1 MLPANMSKT
10 EVAMKVVG
18 WLQQAANL
26 EEQRALF
33 TAEFAYDLR
42 GEPLDFDAFVG
53 LAARPSPGPKPTLR
67 NSVEGPDAVALLFD
81 SIDDVTGL
89 SYRKSWF
96 FGFQGDLIAS
106 LTEVTMQLPVR
117 APDPV
122 RPDELTADAIRAAE
136 ANSGRPTNTISFDE
150 ALTRASAICDAVVLD
165 RIRDSERYWVFRV
178 RQIGCLGIVV
188 DKKSGLA
195 TALGSQWDLDTW
207 LWGYDRGLVT
217 AKDEGVHFDLTVT
230 KVIDYERAVALL
242 KKLRIS
248 PPEGRRA
255 ALQRLPRTFERA
267 VDWRATQR
275 LKNETG
281 GVFEWSIRRAD
292 EPVAQ

>member
-1 MLPANMSKT
+1 MSKT

-26 EEQRALF
+26 QEQRALF
-33 TAEFAYDLR
+33 TAEFSYDVR

-53 LAARPSPGPKPTLR
+53 LAARLSPGPKPTLR
-67 NSVEGPDAVALLFD
+67 SSVEGPGSVALLFD
-81 SIDDVTGL
+81 FIDDVTGL

-106 LTEVTMQLPVR
+106 LTEATMQLPVR

-136 ANSGRPTNTISFDE
+136 AHKGRPANTISFDE
-150 ALTRASAICDAVVLD
+150 ALARARAIHDAVVLD
-165 RIRDSERYWVFRV
+165 RIGDREGYWVFRV
-178 RQIGCLGIVV
+178 REIGCLGIVV

-195 TALGSQWDLDTW
+195 KALGSQWDLDTW
-207 LWGYDRGLVT
+207 LWGYDKGLVT
-217 AKDEGVHFDLTVT
+217 AAAEGVHFDLTVT

-242 KKLRIS
+242 KKLRIT

-255 ALQRLPRTFERA
+255 ALQRLPHTFERA

-275 LKNETG
+275 LKNETA
-281 GVFEWSIRRAD
+281 GVFEWSLGRAG
-292 EPVAQ
+292 EPAAQ

>member
-1 MLPANMSKT
+1 MSKT
-10 EVAMKVVG
+10 EVAMKVAG
-18 WLQQAANL
+18 WLQQQGADLGA
-26 EEQRALF
+26 QRALF

-53 LAARPSPGPKPTLR
+53 LAARSSPGPKPTLR
-67 NSVEGPDAVALLFD
+67 SSVEGPNAVALLFD
-81 SIDDVTGL
+81 SIDDVTGH
-89 SYRKSWF
+89 SFRKSWF

-122 RPDELTADAIRAAE
+122 RSDELTADAIRAAE
-136 ANSGRPTNTISFDE
+136 AKSGRPTDMISFDE
-150 ALTRASAICDAVVLD
+150 ALTRARAISDAVVLD
-165 RIRDSERYWVFRV
+165 RIRDGERYWVFRV
-178 RQIGCLGIVV
+178 RQVGCLGIVV
-188 DKKSGLA
+188 DKKSGVA
-195 TALGSQWDLDTW
+195 TALGSLWDLDTW

-217 AKDEGVHFDLTVT
+217 ATVERVHFDLTVT

-255 ALQRLPRTFERA
+255 ALQRLPRTFEGA

-281 GVFEWSIRRAD
+281 GVFEWSVRRAD
-292 EPVAQ
+292 DPAAQ

>member
-1 MLPANMSKT
+1 MTKT

-26 EEQRALF
+26 EQERALF

-42 GEPLDFDAFVG
+42 GEPRDFDAFVE
-53 LAARPSPGPKPTLR
+53 LAARPSPGPTPTPTLLS
-67 NSVEGPDAVALLFD
+67 SVEGPDAVALLFD

-89 SYRKSWF
+89 SYRNSWF
-96 FGFQGDLIAS
+96 FRFQGDLIAS
-106 LTEVTMQLPVR
+106 LAEVTMQLPAR

-122 RPDELTADAIRAAE
+122 RPDELTADAIRAAQGG
-136 ANSGRPTNTISFDE
+136 SGRPTGTLSFDE
-150 ALTRASAICDAVVLD
+150 ALTRARAIHDAVILD
-165 RIRDSERYWVFRV
+165 RIRDGGHYWVFRV
-178 RQIGCLGIVV
+178 RQIGCRGIVV
-188 DKKSGLA
+188 DKRSGLA

-207 LWGYDRGLVT
+207 LWGYDKGLVT
-217 AKDEGVHFDLTVT
+217 GKHGVAFDLTVT
-230 KVIDYERAVALL
+230 KVVDYERAVALL

-255 ALQRLPRTFERA
+255 ALQRLPRTFARA

-281 GVFEWSIRRAD
+281 GVFEWSIRRSD
-292 EPVAQ
+292 EPAAP